1 MKYLNYA
8 VLFAAIAL
16 VVGTELS
23 IQTLSDAS
31 FILTGDPMRIPITSG
46 IIIAAI
52 TFVGILTAEWWAPAV
67 EQMMIDVVE
76 FEMDDD
82 EEEDEEE

>member
-31 FILTGDPMRIPITSG
+31 FILTGDPMRIPIISG

-52 TFVGILTAEWWAPAV
+52 TFIGILSAEWWAPAV

-76 FEMDDD
+76 FEMDDY
-82 EEEDEEE
+82 EG

>member
-31 FILTGDPMRIPITSG
+31 FILTGDPMRMS
-46 IIIAAI
+46 
-52 TFVGILTAEWWAPAV
+52 VS
-67 EQMMIDVVE
+67 
-76 FEMDDD
+76 
-82 EEEDEEE
+82 